1 MAGQVALNLQAL
13 TFNDHPS
20 VGVEVQKEKK
30 RECYIPASV
39 PKVYNFMRDIL

>member
-20 VGVEVQKEKK
+20 VGVDVQKEN
-30 RECYIPASV
+30 V
-39 PKVYNFMRDIL
+39 ILLHLSQRSTIL